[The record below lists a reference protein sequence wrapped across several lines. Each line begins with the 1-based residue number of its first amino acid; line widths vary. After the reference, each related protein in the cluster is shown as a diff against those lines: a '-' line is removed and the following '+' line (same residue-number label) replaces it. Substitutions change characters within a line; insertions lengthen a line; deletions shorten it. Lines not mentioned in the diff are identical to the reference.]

1 LYQQAF
7 LAALGSTALFA
18 VALVRRFRAER
29 RNAIIEPRLRTI
41 VKSTLMANSVIEP
54 LRKPLPQ
61 RTALPAVLMSRL
73 DSALAAT
80 GNRIVLPHL
89 VATSIIASVIIG
101 LAAAIVQ
108 SSLALS
114 IALAGTAAVGTPALL
129 LKFLQARNQ
138 RRFLNIFPDALDLMV
153 RGVKAGLPL
162 IEATELAAREI
173 GAPVGIE
180 FERILGEI
188 RIGVEME
195 EALQHASD
203 RIRVP
208 DFRFF
213 VVSLLLH
220 RRTGGSIAEA
230 LSTLSTLIRQRKA
243 LRIKVRALTAEA
255 TASAAFIAALPF
267 VAGIGLFLINRE
279 VMSALFVDA
288 RGRFM
293 LGFAVVAQI
302 VGIAVMK
309 TMIKKS
315 LT

>member
-1 LYQQAF
+1 M
-7 LAALGSTALFA
+7 T
-18 VALVRRFRAER
+18 
-29 RNAIIEPRLRTI
+29 IIEPHLRTI
-41 VKSTLMANSVIEP
+41 AKSTLMANSVIEP

-61 RTALPAVLMSRL
+61 RTALPAVLISRL
-73 DSALAAT
+73 DNALAVT
-80 GNRIVLPHL
+80 GNRIVLSHL
-89 VATSIIASVIIG
+89 AATSIIAAVTIG

-114 IALAGTAAVGTPALL
+114 IALAVTAAVGTPALL
-129 LKFLQARNQ
+129 LKFLQTRNQ
-138 RRFLNIFPDALDLMV
+138 RRFLSIFPDALDLMV

-162 IEATELAAREI
+162 IEAIELAAREI
-173 GAPVGIE
+173 RVPVGTE
-180 FERILGEI
+180 FERMLGEI

-220 RRTGGSIAEA
+220 RRTGGSIAET

-302 VGIAVMK
+302 VGIGVMK
-309 TMIKKS
+309 TMIRKS

>member
-7 LAALGSTALFA
+7 LAALGSTVLFA
-18 VALVRRFRAER
+18 VALVWRFRAER
-29 RNAIIEPRLRTI
+29 RKAIIEPRLRTI
-41 VKSTLMANSVIEP
+41 AKSMLMANSVIES

-73 DSALAAT
+73 DNALAAT

-89 VATSIIASVIIG
+89 AATSIIAAVTIG

-114 IALAGTAAVGTPALL
+114 IALAGAAAVGTPALL
-129 LKFLQARNQ
+129 LKFLQTRNQ
-138 RRFLNIFPDALDLMV
+138 RRFLNSFPDALDLMV

-162 IEATELAAREI
+162 IEAIELAAREI
-173 GAPVGIE
+173 RAPVGIE
-180 FERILGEI
+180 FERMLGEI

-220 RRTGGSIAEA
+220 RRTGGSIAET
-230 LSTLSTLIRQRKA
+230 LSALSTLIRQRKA

-279 VMSALFVDA
+279 VMSALFFDA